1 MERAL
6 TGART
11 DDTDTGD
18 GGGRPGPSVARLRSL
33 TPRLLL
39 LVPLLLYGI
48 HATVYLMPFEDA
60 YISYRYAE
68 NLAAG
73 EGLVFNAGERVE
85 GYTSFG
91 WVLILAAADSLGA
104 DLPTAAVSLSF
115 LLGFVLVGVTW
126 FAARRWTGGGW
137 RVALGA
143 SILVAAHGTLA
154 YYAMTG
160 METTLFAVLVC
171 AALLLAAAEDGR
183 HIVAAGVV
191 LGLAAMVRPEGLGYA
206 GLAVIALLLHRDSRR
221 RAGTLA
227 LVFAL
232 IFVPYFL
239 WRLSYFGY
247 LAPNTYYAKASPSA
261 LKFQVGLAQIEQFA
275 TLTLFWLVLP
285 AFVLLRGQWSRPWV
299 RLAVVSVFGAGINV
313 VLVGGDIFSFYR
325 FMLPVIPVG
334 CVALAAAT
342 GPLMRRWPRGP
353 AGLVP
358 LALLVGLAG
367 WTWAADY
374 VPRHTLSGDAGMSN
388 HARVVAV
395 HRLNQQY
402 FAVGHWLRENV
413 DEDAT
418 LAVNAAGIV
427 PYVSGLRTIDMCG
440 LTDVHIAHREVPHG
454 VGAMGHEKH
463 DAGYVLDRQP
473 DLIIPGLPV
482 LTRGPVE
489 PARIAPH
496 FGRFFQDLPGDHEL
510 LTEPRISK
518 EYDVVSVPVD
528 AERWLTFFVRVSPSG

>member
-6 TGART
+6 TGTAPG
-11 DDTDTGD
+11 DVGPEDGGD
-18 GGGRPGPSVARLRSL
+18 GAAGPARSAPKLP
-33 TPRLLL
+33 PRLLL
-39 LVPLLLYGI
+39 LIPLLLFGL
-48 HATVYLMPFEDA
+48 HATVYLLPFEDA
-60 YISYRYAE
+60 FISYRYAE

-73 EGLVFNAGERVE
+73 EGLVFNSGERVE

-91 WVLILAAADSLGA
+91 WVVILAAATSLGA
-104 DLPTAAVSLSF
+104 DLPTTAVSLSF

-126 FAARRWTGGGW
+126 VAARRWTGGGW
-137 RVALGA
+137 RLALGA
-143 SILVAAHGTLA
+143 SVLVAAHGTLA

-171 AALLLAAAEDGR
+171 GALLLAAAEDGG
-183 HIVAAGVV
+183 HVVAAGVV

-239 WRLSYFGY
+239 WRVRYFGY
-247 LAPNTYYAKASPSA
+247 LAPNTYYAKAAPSV
-261 LKFQVGLAQIEQFA
+261 LKFRVGLAQLEQFA

-285 AFVLLRGQWSRPWV
+285 AFVLLRAQWSRPWV
-299 RLAVVSVFGAGINV
+299 RLGAVAVAGAGINV

-325 FMLPVIPVG
+325 FMLPVIPIG
-334 CVALAAAT
+334 CVAVAAT
-342 GPLMRRWPRGP
+342 AAPLMRRWQRGL
-353 AGLVP
+353 AAAVP
-358 LALLVGLAG
+358 LAVLLGLAG
-367 WTWAADY
+367 WIWAADY
-374 VPRHTLSGDAGMSN
+374 VPRHTLSGDGGMSN

-395 HRLNQQY
+395 NRLNEQY
-402 FAVGHWLRENV
+402 FVVGRWLRENV

-440 LTDVHIAHREVPHG
+440 LTDAHIAHREVSHG

-463 DAGYVLDRQP
+463 DAAYVLDRQP
-473 DLIIPGLPV
+473 DVIIPGLPV

-489 PARIAPH
+489 PARVVPH
-496 FGRFFQDLPGDHEL
+496 FGRFFRDLPGDHEL
-510 LTEPRISK
+510 LTEPRISE
-518 EYDVVSVPVD
+518 EYTVVSVPVD
-528 AERWLTFFVRVSPSG
+528 ADRWLTLFVRVAPSG